1 MAAAVTT
8 NATPVPEAAAVDTP
22 ALSREDLLAL
32 LNYTRNWIQYG
43 VVGFAVACILIGA
56 VESLFGR

>member
-8 NATPVPEAAAVDTP
+8 NLPSAPEADTAHAP

-43 VVGFAVACILIGA
+43 VVGFAVACIFIGA
-56 VESLFGR
+56 VERLFGR

>member
-1 MAAAVTT
+1 MAPVVTT
-8 NATPVPEAAAVDTP
+8 NDAPAHEVDEVHTP
-22 ALSREDLLAL
+22 AYSREDLLAL